1 MHSFVELS
9 HGISIA
15 KDTSVTIQNIQV
27 SDKTR
32 RIYQTYP
39 GPLVRQTSH
48 KKTVIE
54 FCEEKLSLRNQHKQF
69 EASYSLIWSFLILII
84 RQNGNYTEGDISE
97 LLMKNSEEFKSTL
110 DKHSQDTG
118 SGKQTPEQEQD
129 GSEIGSNE
137 VSTSQ
142 SVVSEELV
150 IHKFREYLLYG
161 NVGDALDF
169 ATDNN
174 LWGHALFLASKVDK
188 RQHANV
194 MLKFAN
200 KLPYNDPLQTLYQI
214 MSGRTPACV
223 TNLDDKWGDWRP
235 HLAMIISNS
244 KDKPEL
250 VKKSIIQLGDHLF
263 NRGDVF
269 GSHFC
274 YLIAEPCFGE
284 FTTVESRIVLIGT
297 SHKQNFKDFA
307 SDDAIMMTE
316 IFEYARSLSDANF
329 NIISLAKFKF
339 LLATRMLDYG
349 FQLKALLYMEEIARQ
364 IIKQPQMFDSE
375 FTSRVYTLADRLKF
389 YDPVLAK
396 SYEDNY
402 NNNEWETAENQ
413 KWLQD
418 LLQIVNM
425 GYVSQQSVHSSPQF
439 SQHDQVQMNQQ
450 VSSIDEYGYDAVA
463 QYHQQTPVHV
473 PAAESTPNHT
483 LYQND
488 PLIPTQP
495 PPIQQQQTNY
505 QNSENFSYEYHQP
518 SLVPEQISQD
528 QPDVNDQSNNYNDQ
542 QYNNYYGGYD
552 QSQFQSQ
559 PTISLG
565 NTMTNKFNEE
575 SSPGENSVN
584 KEVSQPKHQSPEKA
598 KKPSTDDANHSHNS
612 GWFGGIFSKLSMKPK
627 NQMILPD
634 DKNPTVS

>member
-1 MHSFVELS
+1 MHSFVGLS

-15 KDTSVTIQNIQV
+15 KDTSVTIQNVQV
-27 SDKTR
+27 ADKTR
-32 RIYQTYP
+32 RIYHAYP

-54 FCEEKLSLRNQHKQF
+54 FCEEKLSLKNQHKQF

-110 DKHSQDTG
+110 EKQETS
-118 SGKQTPEQEQD
+118 SGKETPAEEEE
-129 GSEIGSNE
+129 SENEIESNE
-137 VSTSQ
+137 VSTANSN
-142 SVVSEELV
+142 SVVSEESV

-174 LWGHALFLASKVDK
+174 LWGHALFLASKLDK

-244 KDKPEL
+244 KEKPEL
-250 VKKSIIQLGDHLF
+250 VKKSIVQLGDHLLA
-263 NRGDVF
+263 RGDIF

-274 YLIAEPCFGE
+274 YLIAEPIFGE
-284 FTTVESRIVLIGT
+284 YTSADSKIVLIGAT
-297 SHKQNFKDFA
+297 HTQNFKDFS

-316 IFEYARSLSDANF
+316 IFEYARSLCDSNF
-329 NIISLAKFKF
+329 NIVSLAKYKF
-339 LLATRMLDYG
+339 LLASRMLDYG

-364 IIKQPQMFDSE
+364 IIKQPQNFENDFIIRIYS
-375 FTSRVYTLADRLKF
+375 LADRLKF

-418 LLQIVNM
+418 LMEIVNM
-425 GYVSQQSVHSSPQF
+425 GQSYNQSVHSSPQF
-439 SQHDQVQMNQQ
+439 SQYDQSGGNQQ
-450 VSSIDEYGYDAVA
+450 VQHSTSGVDEYGYDPVA
-463 QYHQQTPVHV
+463 QYQPQLTPVHQV
-473 PAAESTPNHT
+473 SSQEMTPNHT
-483 LYQND
+483 SYQNE
-488 PLIPTQP
+488 PPMIPTQNSM
-495 PPIQQQQTNY
+495 NY
-505 QNSENFSYEYHQP
+505 QNLDNNYSYEYHQP
-518 SLVPEQISQD
+518 TLNPEQSQD
-528 QPDVNDQSNNYNDQ
+528 QPDINDQNMGN
-542 QYNNYYGGYD
+542 QYNYYDY
-552 QSQFQSQ
+552 S
-559 PTISLG
+559 
-565 NTMTNKFNEE
+565 NT
-575 SSPGENSVN
+575 VR
-584 KEVSQPKHQSPEKA
+584 
-598 KKPSTDDANHSHNS
+598 
-612 GWFGGIFSKLSMKPK
+612 
-627 NQMILPD
+627 
-634 DKNPTVS
+634 

>member
-1 MHSFVELS
+1 LTPKKFQSLHSFVGLS

-54 FCEEKLSLRNQHKQF
+54 FCEEKLNLRNQNKPF

-97 LLMKNSEEFKSTL
+97 LLMKNSEEFKTTL
-110 DKHSQDTG
+110 EKPQETG
-118 SGKQTPEQEQD
+118 SGKQTPEEVEE
-129 GSEIGSNE
+129 SENEIESNE
-137 VSTSQ
+137 VSTANSI
-142 SVVSEELV
+142 VSEELV

-244 KDKPEL
+244 KEKPEL
-250 VKKSIIQLGDHLF
+250 VKKSIIQLGDHLL
-263 NRGDVF
+263 NRGDIF

-274 YLIAEPCFGE
+274 YLIAEPIFGE
-284 FTTVESRIVLIGT
+284 YTSVDSKIVLIGAT
-297 SHKQNFKDFA
+297 HTQNFKDFS

-329 NIISLAKFKF
+329 NIVSLAKFKF
-339 LLATRMLDYG
+339 LLASRMLDYG

-364 IIKQPQMFDSE
+364 IIKQPQNFDSD
-375 FTSRVYTLADRLKF
+375 FITRVYSLADRLKF

-418 LLQIVNM
+418 LSEIVNM
-425 GYVSQQSVHSSPQF
+425 GHYNQQSVQSSPQF
-439 SQHDQVQMNQQ
+439 SQYDHVNQQ
-450 VSSIDEYGYDAVA
+450 VQNSTSVDEYGYDPVA
-463 QYHQQTPVHV
+463 QYQQQLTPVHQV
-473 PAAESTPNHT
+473 SSQEMTPNHSS
-483 LYQND
+483 YQNE
-488 PLIPTQP
+488 PMIPTQN
-495 PPIQQQQTNY
+495 IQNNMNY
-505 QNSENFSYEYHQP
+505 QNLDNNYSYEYHQP
-518 SLVPEQISQD
+518 TLNPEQSQD
-528 QPDVNDQSNNYNDQ
+528 QPDINDQSNISNNQYNYYDYSNTVSLNIESSSQLNNLNLEFTIEPISKSTNNYAWKYND
-542 QYNNYYGGYD
+542 
-552 QSQFQSQ
+552 
-559 PTISLG
+559 
-565 NTMTNKFNEE
+565 K
-575 SSPGENSVN
+575 
-584 KEVSQPKHQSPEKA
+584 
-598 KKPSTDDANHSHNS
+598 
-612 GWFGGIFSKLSMKPK
+612 
-627 NQMILPD
+627 
-634 DKNPTVS
+634 